1 MCTPSYRIS
10 WGVLR
15 ADMFTEAA
23 WEIFPNIK
31 LAPSVRIS
39 WRVLRADMFTEAAWE
54 IVPK

>member
-1 MCTPSYRIS
+1 
-10 WGVLR
+10 
-15 ADMFTEAA
+15 MFTEAA

-39 WRVLRADMFTEAAWE
+39 WRVLTADMFTEAAWE